1 MAMFRLDNQAVRPEW
16 IDNNGHMNIAY
27 YTLAFDLAFDQL
39 LAEQLGMSH
48 ATMENLQLGPFALQ
62 NHYCYHAELREN
74 DTFYTTMGVL
84 DYNHKCMH
92 LYGEMYRDH
101 DDVLSATW
109 EGLTVNVSHVSRKS
123 EPYPPEIMEQIVRT
137 VDLTRPS
144 PLPDNVG
151 KIIRIRKS

>member
-1 MAMFRLDNQAVRPEW
+1 MAMFRLDNQVVRPEW

-48 ATMENLQLGPFALQ
+48 ATMKDFQMGPFALQ
-62 NHYCYHAELREN
+62 NHYCYHAELRED
-74 DTFYTTMGVL
+74 DTFYTSMGVL

-92 LYGEMYRDH
+92 LYGEMFRRSDN
-101 DDVLSATW
+101 VLSATW
-109 EGLTVNVSHVSRKS
+109 EGLTVNVSHVSRKT
-123 EPYPPEIMEQIVRT
+123 EPYPAQIMERIVSATDQSRS
-137 VDLTRPS
+137 S
-144 PLPDNVG
+144 PLPPNVG

>member
-1 MAMFRLDNQAVRPEW
+1 MFRLDNQVVRPEW

-39 LAEQLGMSH
+39 LEEQLGMSH
-48 ATMENLQLGPFALQ
+48 ATMKDLQLGPFALQ
-62 NHYCYHAELREN
+62 NHYSYQAELRES
-74 DTFYTTMGVL
+74 DVFYTTMGVL

-92 LYGEMYRDH
+92 LYGEMYRGS

-109 EGLTVNVSHVSRKS
+109 EGLTVNVSHVSRKT
-123 EPYPPEIMEQIVRT
+123 EPYPTQIMERIIHATDQT
-137 VDLTRPS
+137 GPS